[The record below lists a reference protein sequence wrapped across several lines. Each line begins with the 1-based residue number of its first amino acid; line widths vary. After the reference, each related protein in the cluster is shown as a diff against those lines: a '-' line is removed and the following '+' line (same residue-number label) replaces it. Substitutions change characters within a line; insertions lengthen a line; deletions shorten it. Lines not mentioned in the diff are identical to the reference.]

1 MNPSLQLP
9 RLDPRQFELENHYQ
23 RMIENRFSAEEDKIG
38 MLRRKAKSTSFKGD
52 GKKKQVGPFSNRSR
66 VLKKDNTEEEARCRY
81 YQVRDKERG
90 LGKMTKSQY
99 SVAMAE
105 KNELLKRVLFG

>member
-1 MNPSLQLP
+1 
-9 RLDPRQFELENHYQ
+9 
-23 RMIENRFSAEEDKIG
+23 

-52 GKKKQVGPFSNRSR
+52 GKKKQVGPVSNRSR
-66 VLKKDNTEEEARCRY
+66 VLKKDNTEEEAARCRY

-90 LGKMTKSQY
+90 LGMMTKSQY